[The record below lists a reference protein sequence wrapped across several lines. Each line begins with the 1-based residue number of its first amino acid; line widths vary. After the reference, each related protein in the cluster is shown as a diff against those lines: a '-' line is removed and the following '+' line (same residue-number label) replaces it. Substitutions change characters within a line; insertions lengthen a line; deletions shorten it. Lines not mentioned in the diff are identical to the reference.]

1 LEELDHGT
9 KKKRIGLKVLGK
21 APIREGAELV
31 NSEGKVIGIVTSG
44 GFGPSLN
51 APIAMGYVEI
61 KYSNI
66 GEELGAL
73 VRGKISSCFC
83 SKNAICSKTLFSRIN
98 FF

>member
-1 LEELDHGT
+1 MEELDRGT

-73 VRGKISSCFC
+73 VRGKILAVSVQKMPFVPRRY
-83 SKNAICSKTLFSRIN
+83 FRG
-98 FF
+98 